1 MKKKYLLLLLVIVVA
16 VGLVF
21 VTACQTTKEPTSVTR
36 NFNISIGHNDA
47 YARPALVEASKAP
60 EETKITTF
68 YKWKPSVLVVFTGD
82 KVVLNV
88 TNDSKSRV
96 HSFDLEAFGAKTGD
110 IGPAGEEN
118 PQPITKTVEFVADKA
133 GIFEYK
139 CNIPP
144 DATSDPKRCSPE
156 HEYQTGYLIVLD
168 R

>member
-1 MKKKYLLLLLVIVVA
+1 MKKKYFLLALIIVVA

-21 VTACQTTKEPTSVTR
+21 VTACQTAKAPTSVTR
-36 NFNISIGHNDA
+36 NFDISIGHQDA
-47 YARPALVEASKAP
+47 YARPALVDASKAP
-60 EETKITTF
+60 DETKITTL
-68 YKWKPSVLVVFTGD
+68 YKWKPSVLVVFKGD

-96 HSFDLEAFGAKTGD
+96 HSFDLEAFGADTGE
-110 IGPAGEEN
+110 IGPAGEED

-133 GIFEYK
+133 GIFEFK
-139 CNIPP
+139 CGIPP
-144 DATSDPKRCSPE
+144 DPDSTPKRCSPE

>member
-1 MKKKYLLLLLVIVVA
+1 MKKKYFLLLMVIVVA

-21 VTACQTTKEPTSVTR
+21 VTACQTTKAPTSLTR
-36 NFNISIGHNDA
+36 NFDISIGHQDA
-47 YARPALVEASKAP
+47 YARPALVDEVGAP
-60 EETKITTF
+60 AETKISTF
-68 YKWKPSVLVVFTGD
+68 YKWKPSVLVVFKGD

-96 HSFDLEAFGAKTGD
+96 HSFELEEFGAKTGD

-118 PQPITKTVEFVADKA
+118 PKPITTTVEFVADKA

-139 CNIPP
+139 CDTPH
-144 DATSDPKRCSPE
+144 DATSNPKRCSPE

-168 R
+168 K